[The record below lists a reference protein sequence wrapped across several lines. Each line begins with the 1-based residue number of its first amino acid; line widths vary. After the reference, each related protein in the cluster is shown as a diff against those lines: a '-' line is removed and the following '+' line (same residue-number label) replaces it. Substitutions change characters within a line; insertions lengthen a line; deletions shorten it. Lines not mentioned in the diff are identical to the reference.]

1 MRFLA
6 KSSALART
14 YLLYY
19 YHARRS
25 GYKSSYDTSN
35 NHRVFAVH
43 MFHKCLIELDP
54 MNIDSQYLAYTQ
66 ISSFN
71 SCKELQ

>member
-1 MRFLA
+1 
-6 KSSALART
+6 
-14 YLLYY
+14 
-19 YHARRS
+19 
-25 GYKSSYDTSN
+25 
-35 NHRVFAVH
+35 